1 MAKKITKYQA
11 EDGTEFATEAEADHH
26 DRKITARDHFQDQ
39 FVDTTR
45 SGWDF
50 TMAYLPEDSDVL
62 AIGVNDLP
70 DFLANN
76 AARIQNGYDV
86 AIMRRRYGA
95 VAKSTV
101 AKATKP
107 TTSRTSKR

>member
-50 TMAYLPEDSDVL
+50 TMAYVPDDSDVL
-62 AIGVNDLP
+62 VISVDGLP

-76 AARIQNGYDV
+76 AAQIQAAYSLAGL
-86 AIMRRRYGA
+86 
-95 VAKSTV
+95 
-101 AKATKP
+101 
-107 TTSRTSKR
+107 TTSQKPKLSVATDKLIPKHVE